1 MAATGFRTMHV
12 PRGYAVA
19 GPAYGGAVLAL
30 YTHGGVVG
38 ERALGVLTWVVL
50 LGALWPLPALARAQ
64 ALGVVAFAT
73 VGEVAGSI
81 AWGIYHYRSHDLPL
95 FVPPGHGLVS

>member
-1 MAATGFRTMHV
+1 MRSRGPHMAGRCS
-12 PRGYAVA
+12 RS
-19 GPAYGGAVLAL
+19 
-30 YTHGGVVG
+30 YTHVG
-38 ERALGVLTWVVL
+38 AGEFALGVLTWLVL

-81 AWGIYHYRSHDLPL
+81 VLGVYHYRSHDLPL
-95 FVPPGHGLVS
+95 FVRPGTASCT